1 MDELIEHELIE
12 KIREVKELEE
22 EIVRN
27 AELKHTIPNYNK
39 IRIKKKNDEEMYLI
53 LVISAY
59 NRLRGLRLI
68 KHIPLYVYSEEFY
81 EKIMEEDSYTQ
92 VLKDSIVEDIK
103 TITDSIPER
112 DTSIFTLIRKAC
124 RHLKGLINNS
134 KERFI
139 FFKEFNSSLQQ
150 IITLEQKSLI
160 NTLEV
165 ENTNAQT
172 TRNYYDILRDLCDK
186 KKTKKMISNTT
197 KLIEIAEK
205 LKLLQE
211 KDTQYE
217 TIIHDSKNFDKM
229 FIEASGMPGHWIGA
243 TAVMKGDIQP
253 YEKHDIVFFLE
264 QCELVHNRAKD
275 YGFEYTH
282 LRFYLSGLLFLIHYV
297 IKVDNRKRVLE
308 LLIDFKE
315 TFCSLLTKEEH
326 EKNQSM
332 KDFLKNELNPIRHG
346 AENEPASEPQTERIP
361 ERGMS
366 YLHEDCNFYRLDFQ
380 ETGEKELTISLRYT
394 RLGLFMTLISEIPHD
409 LVHLGDGNKLTED
422 EYKEI
427 AKLVLN
433 AYQSEMDPANFFGI
447 KSLAGSYS
455 LKEDAASYLIQVI
468 NEIKGVPYVS
478 TSFETQSISVGEFD
492 EYKIGAPKQFLL
504 GTPMFNVVSRDSD
517 STFKLVLQ
525 RERQN
530 ITACTEIDAGSG
542 GKVTYDGPNIQ
553 NADDSLDP
561 NKAFMERYS
570 KVMLNVYLPTKF
582 IEDYEPD
589 VKQPDTENNLLD
601 EFRSELPARP
611 PRSETFMAH
620 VKTFSGFEDLN
631 LVKKER
637 HGNGFQYTGGD
648 YDDAPDICVM
658 LTKDIGEESYSKTLS
673 FPNYDMRVYPLPSG
687 IDRNYTL
694 KIYREYLEQPS
705 MDATNISQDLAILFT
720 KSIGDVMYPLT
731 SHLYEFMQE
740 RMYEGLPRSSSH
752 FFTSNPDN
760 PRVIQNLKDRLL
772 NQSGDYIM
780 IAAPLFLVTHNNEPY
795 KGRYFSCAN
804 AFCSMNDS
812 ELTTRTPVT
821 VPINETSILLL
832 RLICSMYSS
841 MEVHDEQIKSQIM
854 RGIFET
860 SDQCDTTYYRKI
872 IEKIEDSQFQYYT
885 DERESTFLPTFSEI
899 PLNVQRLLSS
909 TRDGMK
915 YETFFRL
922 MYALLSN
929 TDILERGLSLN
940 LSHYDFT
947 PYVNQVQKEHLN
959 LFKKQLESMQPI
971 NLSNLNNLLSA
982 GPEQQGNEQE
992 NGAALRNLSTREK
1005 EQVDN
1010 LSGDEEEVIHGMEIG
1025 TASITEGGVNGEQQ
1039 NHTPNTKRPRLEPK
1053 SNGGGVKK
1061 NKNSQKRRKPK
1072 FIMKHAQQRKTIKK
1086 R

>member
-1 MDELIEHELIE
+1 MDEFIEHELIEHELIE

-27 AELKHTIPNYNK
+27 AESKQTIPNYNQ
-39 IRIKKKNDEEMYLI
+39 ILRKKKGDKEINLI

-68 KHIPLYVYSEEFY
+68 KHIPLYVYSEDFY
-81 EKIMEEDSYTQ
+81 EKLYSYTESYTKF
-92 VLKDSIVEDIK
+92 LMDSIVKDINEIIK
-103 TITDSIPER
+103 KISQYGNP
-112 DTSIFTLIRKAC
+112 SSFKLIKNAC
-124 RHLKGLINNS
+124 KELREFIRTVQQGLSVFSHFQN
-134 KERFI
+134 
-139 FFKEFNSSLQQ
+139 FNYYLQQ

-160 NTLEV
+160 NTPVV

-243 TAVMKGDIQP
+243 TAVMKEDIEQR
-253 YEKHDIVFFLE
+253 EIDDINFFLE

-275 YGFEYTH
+275 YDFDYTH

-297 IKVDNRKRVLE
+297 IKVDNRRSVLE

-315 TFCSLLTKEEH
+315 KFCSLLTKEEH

-346 AENEPASEPQTERIP
+346 AENEPASEPQTVRIP

-570 KVMLNVYLPTKF
+570 KVMLKVYLPTKF

-601 EFRSELPARP
+601 EFLSEIPGRRP
-611 PRSETFMAH
+611 RPDQFMAK
-620 VKTFSGFEDLN
+620 VKTFSGFEDSN
-631 LVKKER
+631 LVKKGKMR
-637 HGNGFQYTGGD
+637 NGFQYTGGD
-648 YDDAPDICVM
+648 YDDKPDICVM
-658 LTKDIGEESYSKTLS
+658 LTKDIGEESYSKELS
-673 FPNYDMRVYPLPSG
+673 FPKYDMRVYPLPSG

-694 KIYREYLEQPS
+694 KIYRQYLGQPS

-860 SDQCDTTYYRKI
+860 RGQCDTTYYRKI

-940 LSHYDFT
+940 LSDYDFT
-947 PYVNQVQKEHLN
+947 LYVNQVQKEYLN
-959 LFKKQLESMQPI
+959 LFEKQLESMKPI
-971 NLSNLNNLLSA
+971 NLSNLSHLLSA
-982 GPEQQGNEQE
+982 GPNEQGNETA
-992 NGAALRNLSTREK
+992 NGAENEGALSK
-1005 EQVDN
+1005 V
-1010 LSGDEEEVIHGMEIG
+1010 EIRG
-1025 TASITEGGVNGEQQ
+1025 AASKNGGLQ
-1039 NHTPNTKRPRLEPK
+1039 NNTPNTKRQRTNGQK
-1053 SNGGGVKK
+1053 TNGGGVKK